1 MVHLPADVA
10 RAQACDLA
18 VVSAAAVHAAERML
32 PQLPSGLVT
41 PVAQVFGTLAYAMS
55 PGARAAVRANLRVV
69 APERAGA
76 SLTRHV
82 FAEQSRN
89 YLEIF
94 RLSRTDA
101 ATLRA
106 TVEKRGWEHF
116 TTAEARGKGVILAS
130 AHLGPISV
138 VGQVLVAFGY
148 QTVLPVE
155 IEHSEVQ
162 RAVNRA
168 RATMGLEIVRA
179 DTPMAVVRALR
190 AGKVLGLLADRAVTG
205 VGERVPFFGAD
216 ALIPSAHIALGLR
229 TGVPVIPAFSL
240 RLGRALVASFEP
252 PLDLRSTGD
261 READVR
267 AGVAQWA
274 KVLETYVRRYP
285 EQWTVFERVWS
296 AR

>member
-1 MVHLPADVA
+1 
-10 RAQACDLA
+10 
-18 VVSAAAVHAAERML
+18 VVSTAAIHAAERVL
-32 PQLPSGLVT
+32 PQVPSALVT
-41 PVAQVFGTLAYAMS
+41 PIAQIMGTVAYAAS
-55 PGARAAVRANLRVV
+55 PGARRAVRANLEVI
-69 APERAGA
+69 APDRASA
-76 SLTRHV
+76 SLVRHI

-106 TVEKRGWEHF
+106 TIEKRGWEHF
-116 TTAEARGKGVILAS
+116 TTAHAQGKGVIVAS

-138 VGQVLVAFGY
+138 VGQVLVACGY
-148 QTVLPVE
+148 ATVLPVE
-155 IEHSEVQ
+155 TEHSEVQ

-168 RATMGLEIVRA
+168 RATIGLEIVRT
-179 DTPMAVVRALR
+179 DTPLAVVRALR
-190 AGKVLGLLADRAVTG
+190 DGKVFGLLADRAVTG
-205 VGERVPFFGAD
+205 VGERVPFFGGE
-216 ALIPSAHIALGLR
+216 ALIPSAHVALGLR

-240 RLGRALVASFEP
+240 RLGNALVASFEP
-252 PLDLRSTGD
+252 PLELRSTGD
-261 READVR
+261 RDADVR

>member
-1 MVHLPADVA
+1 M
-10 RAQACDLA
+10 
-18 VVSAAAVHAAERML
+18 VSAAAIHAAERVL
-32 PQLPSGLVT
+32 PHVPSALVR
-41 PVAQVFGTLAYAMS
+41 PIAQVMGTVAYVVS
-55 PGARAAVRANLRVV
+55 PGARRAVRANLEII
-69 APERAGA
+69 APDRAGA
-76 SLTRHV
+76 SLARHI

-94 RLSRTDA
+94 GLARTGA

-106 TVEKRGWEHF
+106 TVDKRGWEHF
-116 TTAEARGKGVILAS
+116 TTAHARGEGVIVAS

-138 VGQVLVAFGY
+138 VGQILVAHGY
-148 QTVLPVE
+148 PTVLPVE
-155 IEHSEVQ
+155 TEHSEVQ

-168 RATMGLEIVRA
+168 RSAIGLQLVRA
-179 DTPMAVVRALR
+179 DTPLAVVRALR
-190 AGKVLGLLADRAVTG
+190 DGKVFGVLADRALTG
-205 VGERVPFFGAD
+205 VGERVPFFGREV
-216 ALIPSAHIALGLR
+216 LIPSAHIALGLR

-240 RLGRALVASFEP
+240 RIGRALVASFEP

-274 KVLETYVRRYP
+274 RVLETYVRRYP

>member
-1 MVHLPADVA
+1 VL
-10 RAQACDLA
+10 
-18 VVSAAAVHAAERML
+18 SAAAIHAAERVL
-32 PQLPSGLVT
+32 PQLPSTLVT
-41 PVAQVFGTLAYAMS
+41 PIAQVMGTVAYVVS
-55 PGARAAVRANLRVV
+55 PGARRAVRANLAVI
-69 APERAGA
+69 APERASS
-76 SLTRHV
+76 SLVRDI

-94 RLSRTDA
+94 RLSRTEA
-101 ATLRA
+101 AALRA
-106 TVEKRGWEHF
+106 TIEKRGWEHF
-116 TTAEARGKGVILAS
+116 TTAHAQGKGVIVAS
-130 AHLGPISV
+130 AHLGPISI
-138 VGQVLVAFGY
+138 VGQVLVAHGY
-148 QTVLPVE
+148 ATVLPVE
-155 IEHSEVQ
+155 TEHSEVQ

-168 RATMGLEIVRA
+168 RAAIGLELVRA
-179 DTPMAVVRALR
+179 DTPLAVVRALR
-190 AGKVLGLLADRAVTG
+190 DGKVLGLLADRAVTG
-205 VGERVPFFGAD
+205 VGERVPFFGGE

-252 PLDLRSTGD
+252 PLELRATGD

-274 KVLETYVRRYP
+274 RVLETYVRRYP

>member
-1 MVHLPADVA
+1 M
-10 RAQACDLA
+10 
-18 VVSAAAVHAAERML
+18 VSAAAIHAAERVL
-32 PQLPSGLVT
+32 PQLPSALVT
-41 PVAQVFGTLAYAMS
+41 PIAQVLGTVAYAAS
-55 PGARAAVRANLRVV
+55 PAARGAVRANLDII
-69 APERAGA
+69 APERASA
-76 SLTRHV
+76 SLARHI
-82 FAEQSRN
+82 FAEQARN

-94 RLSRTDA
+94 RLSRTNA

-106 TVEKRGWEHF
+106 TIEKRGWEHF
-116 TTAEARGKGVILAS
+116 TSAHAQGKGVIVAS

-138 VGQVLVAFGY
+138 VGQVLVAHGY
-148 QTVLPVE
+148 ETVLPVE
-155 IEHSEVQ
+155 TEHSEVQ

-168 RATMGLEIVRA
+168 RSAIGLELVRA
-179 DTPMAVVRALR
+179 DTPLAVVRALR
-190 AGKVLGLLADRAVTG
+190 QGKVLGLLADRAVTG
-205 VGERVPFFGAD
+205 VGERVPFFGGE
-216 ALIPSAHIALGLR
+216 ALIPSAHVALGLR

-252 PLDLRSTGD
+252 PLELRSTGD

-274 KVLETYVRRYP
+274 NVLESYVRRYP

>member
-1 MVHLPADVA
+1 M
-10 RAQACDLA
+10 
-18 VVSAAAVHAAERML
+18 VSAAAIHAAERVL
-32 PQLPSGLVT
+32 PQLPSALVT
-41 PVAQVFGTLAYAMS
+41 PIAQLMGTVAYAAS
-55 PGARAAVRANLRVV
+55 SGARAAVRANLEVI
-69 APERAGA
+69 APERASP
-76 SLTRHV
+76 SLARHI

-94 RLSRTDA
+94 RLSRTDS

-106 TVEKRGWEHF
+106 TIEKRGWEHF
-116 TTAEARGKGVILAS
+116 TTAHAQGKGVIVAS

-138 VGQVLVAFGY
+138 VGQVLVAHGY
-148 QTVLPVE
+148 ATVLPVE
-155 IEHSEVQ
+155 TEHSEVQ

-168 RATMGLEIVRA
+168 RSAIGLELVRA
-179 DTPMAVVRALR
+179 DTPLAVVRALR
-190 AGKVLGLLADRAVTG
+190 QGKVLGLLADRAVTG
-205 VGERVPFFGAD
+205 VGERVPFFGGE
-216 ALIPSAHIALGLR
+216 ALIPSAHVVLGLR

-252 PLDLRSTGD
+252 PLELRSTGD

-274 KVLETYVRRYP
+274 KVLESYVRRYP